1 MEITSQYITG
11 CSIKPPESL
20 PPMLM
25 VEPNKNE
32 DMIKNNE
39 YLEEAKK
46 MNGGK
51 KVMQSYPLRALD
63 RRL

>member
-1 MEITSQYITG
+1 MIIYALYHLKRKAKNTQKWQQNKKST
-11 CSIKPPESL
+11 L
-20 PPMLM
+20 PT
-25 VEPNKNE
+25 KTT
-32 DMIKNNE
+32 KNNE

-51 KVMQSYPLRALD
+51 KVMQSYLLRALD